1 MNAVAPGTPPK
12 VRPKTPP
19 ENEAPVPSWNSTTAV
34 FIWAH
39 VTKHLFDNAPVQ
51 YDGQWPSQFTL
62 LSRELRNACVPYS
75 AIENLDHIGSTA
87 IAGLAAKP
95 ILDVLIELKPGAKY
109 AEQLSRTLAGIGFK
123 AKGENAISER
133 LYFTRSL
140 TESMPAVHIHAFVSG
155 HDELIKHRAFRDFVR
170 AHPKVTNEY
179 SALKNRILATADITR
194 ETYQEMKAEFLQST
208 SRVAR
213 EWYASHDLKE
223 GRKRKPKKKVVV
235 YVTRTNSKGET
246 ELLVFDQPLGDYGN
260 INPQV
265 PSGSVDKK
273 EEIPLAAERELLEEA
288 GIQLELAPLGSYV
301 YYKPHLDRFQDR
313 HHFHSYDSRRKTRL
327 PDSWTHTV
335 TGSGND
341 KNLVFKFY
349 WIPLS
354 QALERLQVGLGR
366 GLEYFNIR

>member
-1 MNAVAPGTPPK
+1 MNAAARGIPPK
-12 VRPKTPP
+12 VRPITPL
-19 ENEAPVPSWNSTTAV
+19 EDEAPVPSWNSTMGV
-34 FIWAH
+34 FIWAN
-39 VTKHLFDNAPVQ
+39 VTKNRFDNAPVR

-62 LSRELRNACVPYS
+62 LSREIKNTCVPYK
-75 AIENLDHIGSTA
+75 AIESLDHIGSTA
-87 IAGLAAKP
+87 IAGLTAKP

-109 AEQLSRTLAGIGFK
+109 AEQLSRTLSGIGFT
-123 AKGENAISER
+123 AKGENGISER
-133 LYFTRSL
+133 LYFTRPL

-155 HDELIKHRAFRDFVR
+155 HEELIKHRAFRDFVR

-179 SALKNRILATADITR
+179 SVLKNRILAMADITR

-208 SRVAR
+208 TRLAH
-213 EWYASHDLKE
+213 EWYARHDLKE

-288 GIQLELAPLGSYV
+288 GIQLELTPLGSYV

-313 HHFHSYDSRRKTRL
+313 HHFLGHDAVRKTKL
-327 PDSWTHTV
+327 PETWTHSV
-335 TGSGND
+335 TGGGND
-341 KNLVFKFY
+341 KNLVFNFY
-349 WIPLS
+349 WITI
-354 QALERLQVGLGR
+354 AEARERLQAGQER
-366 GLEYFNIR
+366 GLEYFNLR